1 MDIRRLQAFAKVYSL
16 RSFSRA
22 GEELLLSQ
30 PTISAHIL
38 ALEEELDTQLFD
50 RLGRTVMPTQ
60 AGEVLYRYCNTIFS
74 QLDLA
79 KADILALSQRVA
91 GDLIIGGSTIPAQYV
106 LPRLVSRFLT
116 KHSEV
121 RITLKGGDTTEIA
134 AMVAAGDAHV
144 GLIGAAA
151 SQPELVSVPFLED
164 ALVVVAPMDRPEE
177 RLDGPDWRDRLLAMP
192 WIVREPGSGTRQTF
206 ERALVK
212 VGIEP
217 HDLHSVLQV
226 HSSLAVLECVEA
238 GLGVSAVSQ
247 LAAASYLEKGGVR
260 RVDVPELDMQRRFY
274 VVHHGRRY
282 VFPALRQFLQHCGC
296 L

>member
-50 RLGRTVMPTQ
+50 RLGRTVLPTQ
-60 AGEVLYRYCNTIFS
+60 AGEVLYRYCNTIFA

-106 LPRLVSRFLT
+106 LPRLVSRFLN

-144 GLIGAAA
+144 GMIGAAA

-177 RLDGPDWRDRLLAMP
+177 RLDGSDWRERLLALP
-192 WIVREPGSGTRQTF
+192 WIMREPGSGTRQTF
-206 ERALVK
+206 ERALAK
-212 VGIEP
+212 TAIEP
-217 HDLHSVLQV
+217 HDLHPVLQV

-260 RVDVPELDMQRRFY
+260 RVVVPELDMQRRFY
-274 VVHHGRRY
+274 VVYHGRRY
-282 VFPALRQFLQHCGC
+282 VFPALRQFLQSCGC
-296 L
+296 P